1 MLILAVD
8 GLAVNGALPLYIVS
22 KSVLRTPCSVKKCL
36 LSSVQKCLIDALSV
50 LFQVELTWERLP
62 VDGSGRFTSSLQL
75 LSSDRAP
82 QPRRPCFHSI
92 ARPCLLRYTVDRDLG

>member
-1 MLILAVD
+1 MLILAVNV
-8 GLAVNGALPLYIVS
+8 LAVNGALPFYIVS
-22 KSVLRTPCSVKKCL
+22 KSVLRT

-62 VDGSGRFTSSLQL
+62 VDGSGRFTGSLQL